1 MTLEEMI
8 RFDEGSKNTVYK
20 DSEGYW
26 TVGVGH
32 LLTKN
37 PSKDVAIAELDKLVG
52 HKSYGYIN
60 DQEIQKILT
69 KDINRTVKDISR
81 TDLALTYTVI
91 DEVRRAALVNM
102 VFQLGATGV
111 LGFKKMLQHLNNRE
125 YALAS
130 DEALDS
136 KWAVQTPARAKRVTE
151 VIRNG
156 NFESYK

>member
-1 MTLEEMI
+1 M
-8 RFDEGSKNTVYK
+8 
-20 DSEGYW
+20 
-26 TVGVGH
+26 
-32 LLTKN
+32 
-37 PSKDVAIAELDKLVG
+37 
-52 HKSYGYIN
+52 
-60 DQEIQKILT
+60 
-69 KDINRTVKDISR
+69 
-81 TDLALTYTVI
+81 TYTVI

-111 LGFKKMLQHLNNRE
+111 LGFKKMLQYLNNRE
-125 YALAS
+125 YSLAA

>member
-1 MTLEEMI
+1 MTLEEII
-8 RFDEGSKNTVYK
+8 RFDEGSKNVVYK

-37 PSKDVAIAELDKLVG
+37 QSKDVAIAELDELVG
-52 HKSYGYIN
+52 HKTYGYIN

-69 KDINRTVKDISR
+69 KDINRTVRDISR
-81 TDLALTYTVI
+81 TNLALTYTVI

-111 LGFKKMLQHLNNRE
+111 LGFKKMLEHLNNRE
-125 YALAS
+125 YELAA

>member
-1 MTLEEMI
+1 MTLEDMI
-8 RFDEGSKNTVYK
+8 LFDEGSRNAVYK

-37 PSKDVAIAELDKLVG
+37 PSKDVAITELDRLVG

-69 KDINRTVKDISR
+69 KDINNTVKDISR
-81 TDLALTYTVI
+81 TNLALTYTVI

-111 LGFKKMLQHLNNRE
+111 LGFKKMLQYLNNRE
-125 YALAS
+125 YELAA

-136 KWAVQTPARAKRVTE
+136 KWAVQTPARAKRVTG